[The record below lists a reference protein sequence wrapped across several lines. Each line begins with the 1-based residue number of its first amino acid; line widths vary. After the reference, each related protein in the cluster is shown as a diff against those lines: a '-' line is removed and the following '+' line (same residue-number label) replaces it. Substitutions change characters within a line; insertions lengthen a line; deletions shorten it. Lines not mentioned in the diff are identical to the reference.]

1 MSPAAPGAAAG
12 PDANP
17 AATPGLGDDGPLRGL
32 AGTDSIVVPP
42 SATLR
47 DLLYQISQSREDA
60 VVVVDEATRL
70 PLGLVTLRAL
80 LHAITL
86 EGGSLD
92 DPVAVHMIGAPLTIA
107 ADAPPHRAKVLMAK
121 RGADHVLLVERD
133 GSFSGLVAQTDLLG
147 LRAGGAKALIAA
159 IAAARD
165 VQTMALVA
173 DRVRRRGAEL
183 FAAGMGAEAL
193 SRWMSGLND
202 LITIRIIEV
211 IEDEF
216 DLPGVAWGWMLFGS
230 EGRLEQTFAT
240 DQDNGLI
247 FAPADPAET
256 EQLRAAF
263 VPFAQAVNEALH
275 HCGFERCRGGIMA
288 GNPQWCLSLD
298 EWRMRFSDWL
308 SVPDPQALLHGTI
321 FFDFRPLYG
330 GFELVDELRG
340 SLTELVPERPRFLRA
355 LAENALAVAPPL
367 GLAGQFVY
375 DRNRDFPHTID
386 LKLRGARLFVDA
398 ARVWGLGKGLWATST
413 AERLRGAGRAGARSE
428 ADIAA
433 DIEAFHIIQRFR
445 IQQQLSSRH
454 PDRANRLDPAD
465 LGELHRLMLKEAFRQ
480 AKKLQLR
487 LRQEFQL

>member
-1 MSPAAPGAAAG
+1 MSRWSAAAG
-12 PDANP
+12 ADPNS
-17 AATPGLGDDGPLRGL
+17 AATPGFGDDIPLRGL
-32 AGTDSIVVPP
+32 AGREPIVVPP

-47 DLLYQISQSREDA
+47 DVLYRISQSREDA
-60 VVVVDEATRL
+60 VVVADETTRL

-86 EGGSLD
+86 EGGGLA
-92 DPVAVHMIGAPLTIA
+92 DPVAAHMIGAPLTIA

-121 RGADHVLLVERD
+121 RGADHVVLIERD
-133 GSFSGLVAQTDLLG
+133 GSLCGLVAQSDLLG

-165 VQTMALVA
+165 VRTMALVA
-173 DRVRRRGAEL
+173 DQVRRRGAEL
-183 FAAGMGAEAL
+183 FDAAMGAEAL

-247 FAPADPAET
+247 FAPADPADT
-256 EQLRAAF
+256 ERTRAAF

-275 HCGFERCRGGIMA
+275 HCGFERCRGKIMA
-288 GNPQWCLSLD
+288 GNPQWCLSVD
-298 EWRMRFSDWL
+298 EWRARFVDWL
-308 SVPDPQALLHGTI
+308 RVPDPEALLHSTI

-330 GFELVDELRG
+330 GFELVDDLRG
-340 SLTELVPERPRFLRA
+340 SLVQRVPEYPRFLRG
-355 LAENALAVAPPL
+355 LAESAVAVSPPL
-367 GLAGQFVY
+367 GMAGQFVY
-375 DRNRDFPHTID
+375 DKHRDFPRTID

-398 ARVWGLGKGLWATST
+398 ARVWSLGSGLWATNT
-413 AERLRGAGRAGARSE
+413 AERLRGAGHAAGRSE

-433 DIEAFHIIQRFR
+433 DVEAFHIIQRFR

-454 PDRANRLDPAD
+454 PERVNRLDPAD
-465 LGELHRLMLKEAFRQ
+465 LSDLHRLMLKEAFRQ

-487 LRQEFQL
+487 LHREFQL